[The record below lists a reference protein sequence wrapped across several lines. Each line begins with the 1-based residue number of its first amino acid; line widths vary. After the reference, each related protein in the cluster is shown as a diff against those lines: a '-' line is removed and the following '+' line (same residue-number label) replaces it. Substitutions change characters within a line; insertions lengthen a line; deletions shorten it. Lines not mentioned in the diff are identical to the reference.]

1 MKKIA
6 FIVVVA
12 MCAFWSCNKESV
24 NTPIEKIEFGFVS
37 EDQSVIE
44 EYGIKEDGI
53 FVGVNNTKVTNVNQ
67 FPVYAKRTD
76 LKYSSANTKIATID
90 ERGIITGIGKGV
102 TYVYAES
109 KDSML
114 NIEKTALKVY
124 VDTVSVK
131 EVTISCK
138 ASSFDDHLEQQKDT
152 LFLNDTAVFSVV
164 AEPLEA
170 SFADYVWTSSD
181 PNVLEVNGNVV
192 KAKGNGVATL
202 TGNLRYKGTKKTK
215 FEKELIVAEAPLKSI
230 GFAKRKTFVKILPQ
244 EYQPVSI
251 VFDPQ
256 YASNKSYTTE
266 YYEAN
271 KLTEKKNY
279 SIIIEK
285 GFLYVVSDVNND
297 TTYVVLKSGSVV
309 SDTTFFMI
317 RRVE

>member
-1 MKKIA
+1 
-6 FIVVVA
+6 

-37 EDQSVIE
+37 EDKSIIE
-44 EYGIKEDGI
+44 KYDIKEDGI

-76 LKYSSANTKIATID
+76 LKYSSANPAIAKID
-90 ERGIITGIGKGV
+90 ELGVVTGVGRGV

-109 KDSML
+109 VDGTL
-114 NIEKTALKVY
+114 ETELKVY
-124 VDTVSVK
+124 VDTVSVEK
-131 EVTISCK
+131 VTISCK
-138 ASSFDDHLEQQKDT
+138 ASSFDDHLEQQTDT

-170 SFADYVWTSSD
+170 SFADYVWTSDD

-192 KAKGNGVATL
+192 KAKANGVATL
-202 TGNLRYKGTKKTK
+202 TGNLKYKGTKDTK

-266 YYEAN
+266 YYEVDKLTE